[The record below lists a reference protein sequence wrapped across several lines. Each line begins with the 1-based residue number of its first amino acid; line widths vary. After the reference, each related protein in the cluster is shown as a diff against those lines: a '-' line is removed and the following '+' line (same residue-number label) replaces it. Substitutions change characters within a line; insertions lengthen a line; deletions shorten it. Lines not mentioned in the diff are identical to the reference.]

1 MKLFAGFAHEVIVKH
16 ALFIIALVVVILI
29 ALRLFFWA
37 LGNVLLLAVAAIVI
51 YAGIQLL
58 LGNRR
63 TTRGRGNSGKYR
75 S

>member
-1 MKLFAGFAHEVIVKH
+1 MKH